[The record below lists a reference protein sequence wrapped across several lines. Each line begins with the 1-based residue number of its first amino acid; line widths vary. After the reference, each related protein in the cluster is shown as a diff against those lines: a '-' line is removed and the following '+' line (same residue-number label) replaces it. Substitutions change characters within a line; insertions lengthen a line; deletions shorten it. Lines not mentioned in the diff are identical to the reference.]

1 MAKNG
6 QKWSKMIA
14 NGAKWAANNVF
25 DHVRSFEAVYDH
37 F

>member
-1 MAKNG
+1 MAKIG

-14 NGAKWAANNVF
+14 NGAKWVANNVF
-25 DHVRSFEAVYDH
+25 DHVGSFGAVCDH